1 MKSSEFILETAIRL
15 SGTDTEDTP
24 AKKFIRELHAD
35 PLRKNLLD
43 PSMTIITSTK
53 AGFSQAELKS
63 VAGNPTRVHI
73 SFFQAHP
80 QKEGIGS
87 KGMRAL
93 QDMAAEDGLSLE
105 LSVWTKGKIDTEILD
120 KFYKDM
126 GFKPS
131 KGGLL
136 VWTPANT
143 KQVDEARKKK
153 DTIGDCFEVA
163 GKNMIHPQ
171 DPNIMLVHAFVSG
184 QGPLSG
190 KRFEHAW
197 NEIGDE
203 VIDNS
208 NGRNIRMP
216 KIVYYAIGNIN
227 PKDPNEYRSYNN
239 EQALK
244 YLKTT
249 EHWGPWEL
257 GATSNSL
264 YESADIK
271 AMQDKLAK
279 LLNQAQENHK
289 LYNLGKLSLVH
300 GVIPGPWKEIRELQA
315 QIRAAKSAAKKS
327 TLSELRDNPK
337 DSGGEKH
344 GYIYTPLYEVTPS
357 EMTEGGWDT
366 KVTQGTVIK
375 PAIVNAALKVANRF
389 IKEFNAFLDT
399 KGIGHISMGHPT
411 GSSAYHDVDPEE
423 TIYGDIDLQII
434 VPETANMTTAQSQSF
449 WYKLEDEFVKT
460 MKPNYVHEE
469 SDAGHPILKIGDT
482 DWVQVDLMP
491 HPERLRTWGRFRTT
505 PERGIKGLLNGNM
518 FSVLGEMLMMSI
530 QHSGVQYK
538 ERNSKKQPY
547 ATTQKDYNLVT
558 LTTNIETF
566 VLDILRHEANE
577 QGLTKIKVAPLL
589 KAHPGSDIN
598 NVKISNL
605 VKAIKGLAKSFAINN
620 MYGKED
626 LKPYNNEQEFLD
638 KFWEIYSGKA
648 MKDILAKKREKA
660 DTPEAI
666 ARAEQDKQKI
676 LKGLAYVKN
685 QFDIP
690 GTNTLEETS
699 SIMSLNEG
707 YSTNLTDIEYLA
719 QRAGYRRLGKGV
731 DATVFIKG
739 KGEYVIKILT
749 GTKGYDPADS
759 ARTFIKFY
767 RFCESNADSPYLPK
781 FGPINKIKLGDTEQ
795 SETFYHTSMERLQP
809 IADMN
814 WKATN
819 FLIRQVGESLTW
831 HEVSQMILK
840 GTFSYEYNAKNIDLL
855 KVYKNPKLKEFM
867 LQNLEQW
874 KEIFYLIKLLKRKRG
889 NSSWDPHRGNIMQRA
904 NGTPVIIDPWVD

>member
-126 GFKPS
+126 GFKSS
-131 KGGLL
+131 KYGLL

-153 DTIGDCFEVA
+153 DTSGDCFEVA

-208 NGRNIRMP
+208 NGRNIHMP
-216 KIVYYAIGNIN
+216 KMLYYAIGNIN
-227 PKDPNEYRSYNN
+227 PKDPNEYRSYNHK
-239 EQALK
+239 QALQH
-244 YLKTT
+244 LVTT
-249 EHWGPWEL
+249 KHWGPWEL
-257 GATSNSL
+257 GATSNS
-264 YESADIK
+264 
-271 AMQDKLAK
+271 
-279 LLNQAQENHK
+279 
-289 LYNLGKLSLVH
+289 
-300 GVIPGPWKEIRELQA
+300 
-315 QIRAAKSAAKKS
+315 
-327 TLSELRDNPK
+327 
-337 DSGGEKH
+337 
-344 GYIYTPLYEVTPS
+344 LYEVTPS

-389 IKEFNAFLDT
+389 IKEF
-399 KGIGHISMGHPT
+399 
-411 GSSAYHDVDPEE
+411 
-423 TIYGDIDLQII
+423 
-434 VPETANMTTAQSQSF
+434 
-449 WYKLEDEFVKT
+449 
-460 MKPNYVHEE
+460 
-469 SDAGHPILKIGDT
+469 
-482 DWVQVDLMP
+482 
-491 HPERLRTWGRFRTT
+491 
-505 PERGIKGLLNGNM
+505 
-518 FSVLGEMLMMSI
+518 
-530 QHSGVQYK
+530 
-538 ERNSKKQPY
+538 
-547 ATTQKDYNLVT
+547 
-558 LTTNIETF
+558 
-566 VLDILRHEANE
+566 
-577 QGLTKIKVAPLL
+577 
-589 KAHPGSDIN
+589 
-598 NVKISNL
+598 
-605 VKAIKGLAKSFAINN
+605 
-620 MYGKED
+620 
-626 LKPYNNEQEFLD
+626 
-638 KFWEIYSGKA
+638 
-648 MKDILAKKREKA
+648 KA

-690 GTNTLEETS
+690 GTNTLKETS
-699 SIMSLNEG
+699 SIMSLNEAHPK
-707 YSTNLTDIEYLA
+707 NLKDIEYLA

-739 KGEYVIKILT
+739 NGEYVIKILT
-749 GTKGYDPADS
+749 GANYDPADS

-781 FGPINKIKLGDTEQ
+781 FGPINKIKLGNTEQ

-809 IADMN
+809 ISDMN